1 MEYVKPTI
9 CLAGTAHAMVL
20 GSILGDGDSPQ
31 STTAKTRPVLLGL
44 GLDD

>member
-9 CLAGTAHAMVL
+9 CLAGTAQAMVL
-20 GSILGDGDSPQ
+20 GAKPGDGDSSQ
-31 STTAKTRPVLLGL
+31 STNRPTSPILLGL